1 MEAPHDEEAETGKV
15 GSHRG
20 HELREERGIRFMAT
34 TAAGIP
40 IVTAVSRPPP
50 SARGVGA
57 EVGGAPAFL
66 LLRETTNGRIP
77 TLDWLGLGRI
87 SAVKTALD
95 FKKYHISITLKSCGS
110 FWGDYERPV
119 SG

>member
-1 MEAPHDEEAETGKV
+1 MSYATRSA
-15 GSHRG
+15 GSGLWR
-20 HELREERGIRFMAT
+20 
-34 TAAGIP
+34 
-40 IVTAVSRPPP
+40 RPPP
-50 SARGVGA
+50 GSGSSRPSPDRRRRARRRR
-57 EVGGAPAFL
+57 GGRRPPAFL

-77 TLDWLGLGRI
+77 TLDWLGLGRM

-95 FKKYHISITLKSCGS
+95 FKKYHISIALKSCGS